1 MINIQRNFFIET
13 ILFETEMINHESF
26 KDLPYK
32 DNIVTSKSELEIIFF
47 DIDRVDNLQTL
58 IKDLILIKGKT
69 LFIPV

>member
-32 DNIVTSKSELEIIFF
+32 DNIVTSKSELEIIF
-47 DIDRVDNLQTL
+47 LT
-58 IKDLILIKGKT
+58 
-69 LFIPV
+69 